1 MAAPAPLR
9 AAAAEGFGPRWHVL
23 VQALVLGLVAAFVYA
38 LALQPSL
45 YSVDPPKFLDMY
57 TEARWSASGS
67 PHHHHV
73 HYAVWW
79 LLRALVGDDY
89 IALEYASLLPAA
101 LAIALLFV
109 YLRTR
114 ALAGAL
120 SASLVAGVVAGS
132 SPVWFFATAAEV
144 HGAQLLLAVVALF
157 CLARAAEARTFA
169 ARLPW
174 VALTAAALLLGH
186 PLHALLLPFVGL
198 WCYLAWGGHGD
209 TGPRRWIG
217 TGVAG
222 ALLVGAALVRYIDV
236 ESRQGWST
244 NTLSSWAEHRR
255 FAVALGSLWDH
266 LLRANLLL
274 WPIVVFYLAGSVR
287 DLGRRL
293 ARVAAV
299 LALVAPLALFV
310 AYVGIFEF
318 GGYFVALGAWAAA
331 CFGGPFCRWLDVRAV
346 RLPNGAVPLVFGGAF
361 AASVWLSGGLE
372 LWRRENPSLV
382 GDEAAAVEF
391 AKSRLAPLDAV
402 AVFEPRLA
410 DALRR
415 RSRRATTPELA
426 QLLLAMPE
434 GTESHLLD
442 GYLERHRPRFERG
455 GALWVFRWV
464 EDPADLDPRRAWLQ
478 ERLWTRVEQ
487 CPEAREERIGGLRVL
502 GPARTVLGDL

>member
-9 AAAAEGFGPRWHVL
+9 ATAAEGFGPRWPL
-23 VQALVLGLVAAFVYA
+23 FAQALAVGLLAALVDA

-79 LLRALVGDDY
+79 LLRAVSGDDY
-89 IALEYASLLPAA
+89 LALEYASVLPAA

-109 YLRTR
+109 FLRTQ
-114 ALAGAL
+114 ALVGSL
-120 SASLVAGVVAGS
+120 SAGLVAGVVAGS

-144 HGAQLLLAVVALF
+144 HGVQLLLGVVALF
-157 CLARAAEARTFA
+157 TLARATGARA
-169 ARLPW
+169 WSARLPW
-174 VALTAAALLLGH
+174 VALTAVLLLLGH
-186 PLHALLLPFVGL
+186 PLHALLLPFVAL
-198 WCYLAWGGHGD
+198 WCHLAWGRHGD
-209 TGPRRWIG
+209 VGTRRFVG
-217 TGVAG
+217 TLVMAV
-222 ALLVGAALVRYIDV
+222 LLVGAALLRYVDV

-244 NTLSSWAEHRR
+244 NTLSAWAEHRR
-255 FAVALGSLWDH
+255 FAVAVGALWDH

-274 WPIVVFYLAGSVR
+274 WPLVVAF
-287 DLGRRL
+287 
-293 ARVAAV
+293 VAASARELGSRATRAAAV
-299 LALVAPLALFV
+299 FALFGPLALFV

-318 GGYFVALGAWAAA
+318 GGYFAALGAWAAG
-331 CFGGPFCRWLDVRAV
+331 CFGGPFCRWLDGRAL
-346 RLPNGAVPLVFGGAF
+346 RFPRGAAPLAFGGAL
-361 AASVWLSGGLE
+361 AASVVASGGLE
-372 LWRRENPSLV
+372 LWRRENPALV

-391 AKSRLAPLDAV
+391 AKSQLAPLDAV

-415 RSRRATTPELA
+415 RSRRLTTPELA
-426 QLLLAMPE
+426 PLLLAMPA
-434 GTESHLLD
+434 GTESHLLE
-442 GYLERHRPRFERG
+442 GYLERHRQRFERG
-455 GALWVFRWV
+455 GALWVFRWA

-478 ERLWTRVEQ
+478 ERLWLQVEQ

-502 GPARTVLGDL
+502 GPARTVLGEL

>member
-9 AAAAEGFGPRWHVL
+9 ATAAEGFGPRWAL
-23 VQALVLGLVAAFVYA
+23 FAQALAMGLLAALVYA

-79 LLRALVGDDY
+79 LLRALLGDDY
-89 IALEYASLLPAA
+89 IALEYASALPAA

-120 SASLVAGVVAGS
+120 SASLVTGVVAGS

-144 HGAQLLLAVVALF
+144 HGVQLLLGVLALF
-157 CLARAAEARTFA
+157 PLVRATGARDWA
-169 ARLPW
+169 ARLAW
-174 VALTAAALLLGH
+174 VALTAVLLLLGH

-198 WCYLAWGGHGD
+198 WCHLAWGRHGD
-209 TGPRRWIG
+209 AGPRRWIG
-217 TGVAG
+217 TGVMG
-222 ALLVGAALVRYIDV
+222 ALLIGAALVRYVDV

-244 NTLSSWAEHRR
+244 NTLSAWAEHRR
-255 FAVALGSLWDH
+255 FAVAMRALWDH

-274 WPIVVFYLAGSVR
+274 WPLVTCYLAGFAR
-287 DLGRRL
+287 ELGPRL
-293 ARVAAV
+293 ARLAAV
-299 LALVAPLALFV
+299 LALVGPLALFV

-331 CFGGPFCRWLDVRAV
+331 CFGGPFCRWLDGRAIRV
-346 RLPNGAVPLVFGGAF
+346 PRGAVPLAFGGAF
-361 AASVWLSGGLE
+361 AASVLLSGGLE

-382 GDEAAAVEF
+382 GDDAAAVEF
-391 AKSRLAPLDAV
+391 VKSRLAPLDAV

-410 DALRR
+410 DSLRR
-415 RSRRATTPELA
+415 RSRRLTTPELA
-426 QLLLAMPE
+426 PLLLAMPA
-434 GTESHLLD
+434 GSESHLLE
-442 GYLERHRPRFERG
+442 GYLERHRHRFERG
-455 GALWVFRWV
+455 GALWVFRWA

-478 ERLWTRVEQ
+478 ERLWTQVEQ

-502 GPARTVLGDL
+502 GPARTLLGDL